1 MSDQPISSTI
11 INTILG
17 LFLAKAKEVNRAKA
31 RVKANGGFIKG
42 SERGQGNTVKLGAF
56 CHYLARS
63 WNTGEFYGVLLVNFS
78 QDNH

>member
-1 MSDQPISSTI
+1 MSDQPMSSTM

-17 LFLAKAKEVNRAKA
+17 FFLAKAKEVNRAKA
-31 RVKANGGFIKG
+31 RAKANGGFIKG
-42 SERGQGNTVKLGAF
+42 SERRNTVKLGAF

-63 WNTGEFYGVLLVNFS
+63 WNTGEFYGVLLVISS